1 MRINL
6 ENKIVIVGSL
16 PDYTLVAE
24 IDDKKLIDLSQYYT
38 FVIKNIGFKKIIVLE
53 DICEVD

>member
-1 MRINL
+1 VRINL

-38 FVIKNIGFKKIIVLE
+38 FVIKNIGFKNIIVLE

>member
-1 MRINL
+1 VRINL

>member
-1 MRINL
+1 VRINL
-6 ENKIVIVGSL
+6 ENKIVKVGSL
-16 PDYTLVAE
+16 PDYTLVVE

-38 FVIKNIGFKKIIVLE
+38 FVIKNIGFKNIIVLE

>member
-6 ENKIVIVGSL
+6 ENKIVKVGSL
-16 PDYTLVAE
+16 PDYTLVVE

-38 FVIKNIGFKKIIVLE
+38 FVIKNIGFKNIIVLE

>member
-6 ENKIVIVGSL
+6 ENKIVKVGSL